1 MRKSVKEIE
10 YVTFILGYD
19 LLHTAFENSGNPET
33 DVVFNRCL
41 DIANDFY
48 KSEYNVAYKDLYTCV
63 TEYLLYSDSFTKFER
78 EYNIF
83 Y

>member
-1 MRKSVKEIE
+1 MRKSLKEIE
-10 YVTFILGYD
+10 YITFILGYD

-48 KSEYNVAYKDLYTCV
+48 KSEYKWLYLSKFF
-63 TEYLLYSDSFTKFER
+63 YAFANSFID
-78 EYNIF
+78 IF
-83 Y
+83 GESIK

>member
-1 MRKSVKEIE
+1 MRKKISEIE

-19 LLHTAFENSGNPET
+19 LLHTAFENSGKSET
-33 DVVFNRCL
+33 DIVFERCL
-41 DIANDFY
+41 NIATDFY
-48 KSEYNVAYKDLYTCV
+48 KSEYNVAYKDLYSCV
-63 TEYLLYSDSFTKFER
+63 VEYLMYSDNFEKFAE